1 MIDLTSLKETK
12 ARMAFDINE
21 FAKSIC
27 EVQPMPDNIISDVIN
42 AIGDKTIVITPKE
55 PCND

>member
-1 MIDLTSLKETK
+1 MIDLEKLKEVK
-12 ARMAFDINE
+12 ARTVLGIEA

-42 AIGDKTIVITPKE
+42 AIGDKTFVITPKE
-55 PCND
+55 PRND